1 MLSSGI
7 IIFVQTRFTFS
18 YFIIHEKEKAGD
30 AAALSDAAFLF
41 SSPSRKLLLYTLQKM
56 TRK

>member
-41 SSPSRKLLLYTLQKM
+41 
-56 TRK
+56 